1 GYRIEL
7 GEIERCIARH
17 PDVEQSVV
25 VAVGNSQHRRLVAFA
40 KLHDRHQAQALQ
52 AKEAEAAAL
61 AQGIIVNPAQRL
73 AFKLKEPHIR
83 ALDGLG
89 IALTAPADSTRYI
102 KRRSYRHFSAQK
114 TTLAQLGQL
123 LSGLGQMRLPG
134 LPFAKYAY
142 ASAGGLYPVQT
153 YVYLHPDKI
162 EEGVSGIY
170 YFDPR
175 QSCLMPVAPEVEL
188 NSGFH
193 AGPNQ
198 SIADRAA
205 FTLFMVADMAV
216 ISPFYGQ
223 EAAWHFSVMEAGT
236 LCHLL
241 EEDAPRYGLGLC
253 QLGMADFSAVA
264 SHFQLSPHHR
274 YVHCTVGGVIG
285 QEAASAAALLR
296 DFSTYEKPKETAAPL
311 DMQSYK
317 DAMLRGLRQQLPDYM
332 VPSDLML
339 ATDFPLTA
347 NGKLDRQQLQLQGE
361 QIAHQRDGVGPIQ
374 VDSAL
379 QQRLVALW
387 QEVLGVS
394 HVSAED
400 DFFSLGGSSIELVRI
415 QQALE
420 AIIGQEIP
428 IVDLFRL
435 PTIADVARYLDEQL
449 HNLPAAHDIVLAQAE
464 VSQVS
469 AARENLALRRKR
481 AQQGEKGD
489 E

>member
-1 GYRIEL
+1 
-7 GEIERCIARH
+7 
-17 PDVEQSVV
+17 
-25 VAVGNSQHRRLVAFA
+25 
-40 KLHDRHQAQALQ
+40 
-52 AKEAEAAAL
+52 
-61 AQGIIVNPAQRL
+61 
-73 AFKLKEPHIR
+73 
-83 ALDGLG
+83 
-89 IALTAPADSTRYI
+89 
-102 KRRSYRHFSAQK
+102 
-114 TTLAQLGQL
+114 
-123 LSGLGQMRLPG
+123 
-134 LPFAKYAY
+134 
-142 ASAGGLYPVQT
+142 
-153 YVYLHPDKI
+153 
-162 EEGVSGIY
+162 
-170 YFDPR
+170 
-175 QSCLMPVAPEVEL
+175 
-188 NSGFH
+188 
-193 AGPNQ
+193 
-198 SIADRAA
+198 
-205 FTLFMVADMAV
+205 MVADMAV

-274 YVHCTVGGVIG
+274 YVHCTVGGAIG

-347 NGKLDRQQLQLQGE
+347 NGKLDRQKLQLQGE

>member
-1 GYRIEL
+1 
-7 GEIERCIARH
+7 
-17 PDVEQSVV
+17 
-25 VAVGNSQHRRLVAFA
+25 
-40 KLHDRHQAQALQ
+40 
-52 AKEAEAAAL
+52 
-61 AQGIIVNPAQRL
+61 
-73 AFKLKEPHIR
+73 
-83 ALDGLG
+83 
-89 IALTAPADSTRYI
+89 
-102 KRRSYRHFSAQK
+102 
-114 TTLAQLGQL
+114 
-123 LSGLGQMRLPG
+123 
-134 LPFAKYAY
+134 
-142 ASAGGLYPVQT
+142 
-153 YVYLHPDKI
+153 
-162 EEGVSGIY
+162 
-170 YFDPR
+170 
-175 QSCLMPVAPEVEL
+175 MPVAPEVEL

-347 NGKLDRQQLQLQGE
+347 NGKLDRQNYSCR
-361 QIAHQRDGVGPIQ
+361 ANK
-374 VDSAL
+374 
-379 QQRLVALW
+379 
-387 QEVLGVS
+387 
-394 HVSAED
+394 
-400 DFFSLGGSSIELVRI
+400 
-415 QQALE
+415 
-420 AIIGQEIP
+420 
-428 IVDLFRL
+428 L
-435 PTIADVARYLDEQL
+435 PTSVTAWVQSRWTVRY
-449 HNLPAAHDIVLAQAE
+449 N
-464 VSQVS
+464 SGWWRSGRRYS
-469 AARENLALRRKR
+469 A
-481 AQQGEKGD
+481 
-489 E
+489 